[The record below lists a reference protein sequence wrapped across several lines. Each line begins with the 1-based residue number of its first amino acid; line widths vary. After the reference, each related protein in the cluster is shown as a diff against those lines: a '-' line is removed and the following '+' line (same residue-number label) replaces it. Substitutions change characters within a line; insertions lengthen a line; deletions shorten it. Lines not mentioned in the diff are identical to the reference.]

1 MGNYR
6 YQLFYLEHET
16 ITYPLKIHVEET
28 ILDEIRTNVQVDSE
42 ERNFTKYEF
51 IRVDTEAEL
60 IETLKAIF
68 WAEKTRRII
77 TALISQA
84 DVEWKPV
91 QKKRDC

>member
-1 MGNYR
+1 
-6 YQLFYLEHET
+6 
-16 ITYPLKIHVEET
+16 LKIHVEET